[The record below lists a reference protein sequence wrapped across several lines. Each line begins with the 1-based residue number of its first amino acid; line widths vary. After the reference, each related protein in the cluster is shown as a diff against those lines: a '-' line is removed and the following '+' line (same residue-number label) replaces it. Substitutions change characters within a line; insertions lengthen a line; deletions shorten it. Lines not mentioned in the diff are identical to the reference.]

1 MGNFHDGYLETGGV
15 LGKVR
20 KEVMLI
26 ADDTNVNVVGI
37 TYLALSSDNTTA
49 ANRTFTLTPGDKLGH
64 ELTIVFQS
72 AGATTAQLA
81 DSGINKL
88 SAAWE
93 PTQYDSLRLM
103 WDGTY
108 WVELSR
114 ADN

>member
-1 MGNFHDGYLETGGV
+1 MSNFHDGYLERGGV

-26 ADDTNVNVVGI
+26 ADDTNVNVQGI

-49 ANRTFTLTPGDKLGH
+49 ANRDFTLTPGDMLGH

-72 AGATTAQLA
+72 GASTTARLA
-81 DSGINKL
+81 ASGINKL
-88 SAAWE
+88 SAAWT